1 MRNTL
6 VAFFCVM
13 PAYLPPGE
21 FSYGVGKDTAQRMAD
36 RVVLEKKLQ
45 FATLP
50 PHARIERIWN
60 FIEQMADEALNVR
73 LVLSKAHAW
82 NMNCLNLLI

>member
-13 PAYLPPGE
+13 PAHLPSG
-21 FSYGVGKDTAQRMAD
+21 FSYNVGKNTAQRMAD

-50 PHARIERIWN
+50 PHARIEGIRN
-60 FIEQMADEALNVR
+60 FIEHMADEALNVR
-73 LVLSKAHAW
+73 LVLSKAHA
-82 NMNCLNLLI
+82 